1 MRTPTSRA
9 VSPPQTPG
17 RPRRKQY
24 RWTPRGAFILALA
37 VILVSLLAAT
47 PHEVVSTD
55 RKQSVWQPEISPMG
69 KIARGDE
76 PRPVVPE
83 WRGGPA
89 PDLAPGAVTT
99 LQSDDR
105 LVHSPFAPDFQSET
119 TIAAN
124 GNWVVVGYNDIRG
137 FGLPNVSVSGV
148 AYSHDG
154 GVTWTD
160 NAQLPTSGAGDQVFG
175 DPDVKSWTDGANVF
189 FVYSSLYTNPLGN
202 SSLCVHVS
210 TDGGVTWLGPREVT
224 TATSP
229 TDFPDKEFID
239 VDPETGRIIV
249 SWTNFGA
256 STTMRVTYSDD
267 LGLTWNGPWVFP
279 AASAGQGSVPRCDP
293 TSLMAYVVWR
303 SGGNIVFSRSI
314 DNGITWGA
322 PVNTVTGLGS
332 PMNPYG
338 SDRIHGFP
346 SMDVDAISGAIYVVY
361 SARQLAPDFS
371 DVYFMSSNT
380 MGATWSAPV
389 TINARP
395 GGDRA
400 QFFPWVAAD
409 EVRKDAVTAVWYDQ
423 ILGSGSSDITDMMHT
438 HSFDGGLTWVCPTP
452 LTDDR
457 FHAEYGNT
465 TSQPNVGD
473 YNQCVMIDG
482 VTYTSFAK
490 TNRPH
495 YLTFAPDTYV
505 DIHDLTK
512 PAAPLK
518 YVGKNFTDTGC
529 ESNNGYWEPGETIR
543 LFTTIGNYSNC
554 VGSITGITGT
564 LTTVTPGV
572 TIVAP
577 TRAFGNL
584 GGAGTTNA
592 NIAPFDI
599 QLDGALLCGS
609 EISFTLQMTSSA
621 GDAYIPF
628 KHRIGR
634 PVVTPLL
641 SETFDGVA
649 APALPPG
656 WTTTNLSGALNAWV
670 TSGALSSSGPNSA
683 FCADV
688 AVTSLNELRSPLLP
702 IPPGTELVRVQFAET
717 HDIEVDF
724 ERRAWDGAL
733 LRMEVDGAV
742 KLAGSFSETFEP
754 FYQWQMNRQ
763 SSASQPL
770 QDLSCWSDNTTPNFQ
785 DVVIE
790 YPSLGGTNV
799 RLRFDMSTDGFVG
812 TASGIFID
820 DVEVSVIDYVCD
832 CTDPPALLASPSP
845 LVFPSVA
852 VNTMECDTIYVSNT
866 GPTDLV
872 ITGISGC
879 DMPPFSLDLS
889 LVDSTLSQGQ
899 STKMIVCVMPTA
911 AGPDTCEVTITSNDP
926 SGPHTVA
933 VRLDV
938 VTDVASND
946 APRPFEIIAIA
957 PNPFNPETAIRF
969 NLPEA
974 MTATIEVWSVDG
986 RRVSTLARDRR
997 FGAGVSEVRWQ
1008 GRNDRGEAVASG
1020 VYFVRIRTAL
1030 GEQVGRAVL
1039 LK

>member
-1 MRTPTSRA
+1 MRKPTPRA
-9 VSPPQTPG
+9 ARSA
-17 RPRRKQY
+17 
-24 RWTPRGAFILALA
+24 RGAFVLALA
-37 VILVSLLAAT
+37 GILVSLLAAT
-47 PHEVVSTD
+47 PHDVVSTD

-76 PRPVVPE
+76 PRPVVPDN
-83 WRGGPA
+83 RGGPV
-89 PDLAPGAVTT
+89 PDLAPGSTTT
-99 LQSDDR
+99 LQSGDR
-105 LVHSPFAPDFQSET
+105 LVHSPTAPDFQSET

-124 GNWVVVGYNDIRG
+124 GSFVVVGYNDIRG

-154 GVTWTD
+154 GLTWTD
-160 NAQLPTSGAGDQVFG
+160 NAQLPTTGAGDQVFG
-175 DPDVKSWTDGANVF
+175 DPDVKSWTDGSGGAV
-189 FVYSSLYTNPLGN
+189 FVYSSLYTNPVGN

-210 TDGGVTWLGPREVT
+210 TDGGVTWMGPREVT
-224 TATSP
+224 TATSAS
-229 TDFPDKEFID
+229 DFPDKEFID

-256 STTMRVTYSDD
+256 STTMRITYSDD

-293 TSLMAYVVWR
+293 NSLRAYVSWR
-303 SGGNIVFSRSI
+303 SGGNIVFSSSV
-314 DNGITWGA
+314 DNGINWSA
-322 PVNTVTGLGS
+322 PVNIVTGLGS

-346 SMDVDAISGAIYVVY
+346 SMDVDAVTGAIYIIY

-371 DVYFMSSNT
+371 DVYFTRSTNN
-380 MGATWSAPV
+380 GATWSAPV
-389 TINARP
+389 AINALP

-400 QFFPWVAAD
+400 QYFPWIAAD
-409 EVRKDAVTAVWYDQ
+409 EVRKDAITAIWYDQ
-423 ILGSGSSDITDMMHT
+423 ILGSGTDDITDVMHT
-438 HSFDGGLTWVCPTP
+438 HSFDGGLTWDCPTP

-490 TNRPH
+490 TDQPS
-495 YLTFAPDTYV
+495 YFTFAPDTYV
-505 DIHDLTK
+505 DVHDLTQA
-512 PAAPLK
+512 AAPLE
-518 YVGKNFTDTGC
+518 YIGMNFTDTGC
-529 ESNNGYWEPGETIR
+529 ASNNGYWEPCETIR

-554 VGSITGITGT
+554 VGSITGITAT
-564 LTTVTPGV
+564 LTSATAGV
-572 TIVAP
+572 TIVNP
-577 TRAFGNL
+577 TRVFGNL
-584 GGAGTTNA
+584 GGAGTTTA
-592 NIAPFDI
+592 NGAPFDF
-599 QLDGALLCGS
+599 QLDETMPCGT
-609 EISFTLQMTSSA
+609 IVSFVLEVTSSA
-621 GDAYIPF
+621 GDALIPF
-628 KHRIGR
+628 KHRVGR
-634 PVVTPLL
+634 PDIQLLL
-641 SETFDGVA
+641 SETFDGIA

-656 WTTTNLSGALNAWV
+656 WTSTNLAGALNAWV
-670 TSGALSSSGPNSA
+670 TSAALSSSGPNSA

-688 AVTSLNELRSPLLP
+688 AVTSLNELRSPLIP
-702 IPPGTELVRVQFAET
+702 IPPTAELVRVQFTET

-733 LRMEVDGAV
+733 MRMEVDGAV
-742 KLAGSFSETFEP
+742 KLAGSFSETFDP
-754 FYQWQMNRQ
+754 FYPWQMNRQ
-763 SSASQPL
+763 SSSSQPM

-790 YPSLGGTNV
+790 YPSLAGTNV

-820 DVEVSVIDYVCD
+820 DVEVWAIEYKCD
-832 CTDPPALLASPSP
+832 CTDPPALVATPSP
-845 LVFPSVA
+845 VVFPSVA
-852 VNTMECDTIYVSNT
+852 VNTMECDTIYVSNG
-866 GPTDLV
+866 GPTDLI

-879 DMPPFSLDLS
+879 DMPPFSLDVS
-889 LVDSTLSQGQ
+889 LVDSVLSKGE
-899 STKMIVCVMPTA
+899 STKIVVCVMPTTE
-911 AGPDTCEVTITSNDP
+911 GSDTCFVTINSNDP
-926 SGPHTVA
+926 GGPQTIPVI
-933 VRLDV
+933 LDV
-938 VTDVASND
+938 VTDVAGDD

-974 MTATIEVWSVDG
+974 MAATIEVWSVDG

-1008 GRNDRGEAVASG
+1008 GRNDRGETVASG